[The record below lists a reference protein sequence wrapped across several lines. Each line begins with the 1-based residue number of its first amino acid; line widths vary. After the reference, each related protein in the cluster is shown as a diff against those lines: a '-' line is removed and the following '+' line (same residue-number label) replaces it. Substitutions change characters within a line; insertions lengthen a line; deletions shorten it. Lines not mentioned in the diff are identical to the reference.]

1 MTEREKEFAPL
12 RTEIVESE
20 KVRIDLLKYKLIT
33 IATLSAVGLGL
44 SEKIDL
50 ARVLIEPVYV
60 LCIIPFVCIFVD
72 SLCMHNSLRIL
83 VIAKFLEKA
92 GDQYEMFVSDL
103 RNSKHASRFIF
114 SLEDWAL
121 QYSSILVSGILI
133 GIGIHKNTCILI
145 ITGVIGVM
153 IILALY
159 VIFRW
164 LKNSI

>member
-60 LCIIPFVCIFVD
+60 LCIIPFVCIF
-72 SLCMHNSLRIL
+72 C
-83 VIAKFLEKA
+83 
-92 GDQYEMFVSDL
+92 
-103 RNSKHASRFIF
+103 
-114 SLEDWAL
+114 
-121 QYSSILVSGILI
+121 
-133 GIGIHKNTCILI
+133 
-145 ITGVIGVM
+145 
-153 IILALY
+153 
-159 VIFRW
+159 
-164 LKNSI
+164 